1 MELALLTGMRRENVC
16 NLRFTDV
23 DRRRAC
29 SSSTNKHPKGL
40 SIKGLGPVIERALQ
54 TEPACP
60 YIVAKQFK
68 VSARYGT
75 GKKSHRHQVLPDYLT
90 RAFGDLVKAN
100 LTGDN
105 LPTFHEIRSLTSDQY
120 RKVGWSQEQIK
131 TLLGHEDIEMTEHYQ
146 DGHEVKFE
154 RVTVGLDWR

>member
-1 MELALLTGMRRENVC
+1 MH
-16 NLRFTDV
+16 LRFTDV
-23 DRRRAC
+23 DDGELQFV
-29 SSSTNKHPKGL
+29 TNKHPKGL

-105 LPTFHEIRSLTSDQY
+105 LPPFTRSAA
-120 RKVGWSQEQIK
+120 
-131 TLLGHEDIEMTEHYQ
+131 
-146 DGHEVKFE
+146 
-154 RVTVGLDWR
+154 